1 MTKAY
6 VWMKNGFALIG
17 MLAIGFWLG
26 SGHTVRASS
35 YDSGQGV
42 QFQLTSGVESTSALL
57 VYDPDK
63 KTVFLYQGAMQ
74 GNAALQCN
82 YMFQMDHPGD
92 VIHRAACSMQKMF
105 P

>member
-1 MTKAY
+1 MAKAS
-6 VWMKNGFALIG
+6 VWIKNGLALIG

-26 SGHTVRASS
+26 SGHAVRASS

-42 QFQLTSGVESTSALL
+42 QFQLTSGVEPTSALL
-57 VYDPDK
+57 VYDPGK

-82 YMFQMDHPGD
+82 YMFEMDHPGE
-92 VIHRAACSMQKMF
+92 VIRRVPCSMQKMF

>member
-1 MTKAY
+1 MAKAF
-6 VWMKNGFALIG
+6 VWMKNGLALLGI
-17 MLAIGFWLG
+17 LALGFWLG
-26 SGHTVRASS
+26 SGRAVRASD
-35 YDSGQGV
+35 YDSGHGV
-42 QFQLTSGVESTSALL
+42 QFQLTGGVQPTSALL

-82 YMFQMDHPGD
+82 YMFQMDRPGE
-92 VIHRAACSMQKMF
+92 VIRRVPCSMQKMF